1 MKQPYSLKLLLCLAI
16 FLVAAKASYAQSEAR
31 RSPVVVELFTSE
43 GCSTCPPAEALLLKL
58 EKEQSIGGAEV
69 VALELHV
76 DYWNQQGWMDP
87 FSSVDWTARQQVYV
101 AAFKQDGEYTPQM
114 VVDGRIQ
121 FVGNR
126 LNDAA
131 KAIAAAAREAKT
143 KIDIIEEKSE
153 KKDQLRFHVEAGKL
167 EGSTSGDTAEIW
179 LAVTE
184 RGLYSA
190 VERGE
195 NAGRELHH
203 AAVARQLRKIGTA
216 DARENPAF
224 LTSVELKLKPAWILK
239 NLVVVVMIQEKKT
252 RRILGASALPLT
264 Q

>member
-1 MKQPYSLKLLLCLAI
+1 MRQSYSLKLLLCLAI
-16 FLVAAKASYAQSEAR
+16 FLAAAKASGAQRETR

-58 EKEQSIGGAEV
+58 EKEQSVGGAEV
-69 VALELHV
+69 IALELHV
-76 DYWNQQGWMDP
+76 DYWNHQGWLDP

-114 VVDGRIQ
+114 VVDGRTQ
-121 FVGNR
+121 FVGSR
-126 LNDAA
+126 MNDAA
-131 KAIAAAAREAKT
+131 QAIAAAAREAKT
-143 KIDIIEEKSE
+143 KVDIVEEKSE
-153 KKDQLRFHVEAGKL
+153 KKDELRFHVEVGKL

-179 LAVTE
+179 LVVTE

-203 AAVARQLRKIGTA
+203 AAVVRQLRKIGTA
-216 DARENPAF
+216 GERQNPAF
-224 LTSVELKLKPAWILK
+224 LSSVQLKLKPAWNLK
-239 NLVVVVMIQEKKT
+239 NLVVVAMIQEKKT
-252 RRILGASALPLT
+252 RRILGASALPLA